1 MTAPELRL
9 LKASL
14 AAVWLLT
21 AFASAWEAHGRSAA
35 LLQAAGVDGTLAA
48 AMLWG
53 GVALDLALG
62 LALWLA
68 PTRLAATGAL
78 AATLVMTAITTAVLP
93 SQWLDPLG
101 SLSKNLPILA
111 ALWLLRR
118 HAHPRQDAS

>member
-1 MTAPELRL
+1 MNVRDLRL

-14 AAVWLLT
+14 VAVWLLT
-21 AFASAWEAHGRSAA
+21 AFASGWESHGRSAA
-35 LLQAAGVDGTLAA
+35 LLHEAGVDGPLAA

-68 PTRLAATGAL
+68 PTRIAATAAL
-78 AATLVMTAITTAVLP
+78 AATLVMTVITTAVLP
-93 SQWLDPLG
+93 AQWLDPLG

-118 HAHPRQDAS
+118 HSNKDVS